1 MFKGYINMSS
11 EDDYLKIAA
20 YIKCSDYRVKV
31 VNFLRDHEYGM
42 PRDIAKGIGIRQ
54 NHISKVFSELK
65 SKGVIVC
72 LNPEVRKGRIYRL
85 TSEGEKVLEF
95 MDKL

>member
-1 MFKGYINMSS
+1 MSS
-11 EDDYLKIAA
+11 VEEYLTIAA

-31 VNFLRDHEYGM
+31 VSYLRDHEYGI

-54 NHISKVFSELK
+54 NHISKVLSELK
-65 SKGVIVC
+65 SKRVIVC
-72 LNPEVRKGRIYRL
+72 LNPEARKGRIYRL
-85 TSEGEKVLEF
+85 TDEGEKVLEF